1 MSNFP
6 RYDTK
11 LFTEVWEEA
20 SDFKSEYQASPFA
33 GAIHYGE
40 TVGQVTYDDNVTLL
54 YYLLYARF
62 GNNPIANFD
71 ENQFKAKVFAIIWQ
85 YGPTCQKRLD
95 VQEKLRNISDED
107 LKLGSRAI
115 YNHAYNPS
123 QAPSTA
129 TLDEIEFIN
138 DQNTT
143 NYKKSQMD
151 AYGQLWDLLTIDVT
165 TEFLNRFQKCFKQFV
180 RPEKHWIYVTELGD
194 EENDG

>member
-40 TVGQVTYDDNVTLL
+40 TSGGVTYDDNVTLL

-71 ENQFKAKVFAIIWQ
+71 ESQFKAKVFAIIWQ
-85 YGPTCQKRLD
+85 YGPTWQKRLD
-95 VQEKLRNISDED
+95 VQEKLRNISDDD
-107 LKLGSRAI
+107 LRLGSKAI
-115 YNHAYNPS
+115 YNHAFNPS
-123 QAPSTA
+123 QEPSTA
-129 TLDEIEFIN
+129 SLDELTFIN

-143 NYKKSQMD
+143 NYKKSKMD

-180 RPEKHWIYVTELGD
+180 KPEKHWIYVTELED
-194 EENDG
+194 EEDDG